1 MPTPFASARRDPR
14 YDIPPGRGTVEFV
27 DPGDPQRH
35 WGATLTKLSV
45 CGIGFEVDAP
55 EVLFP
60 VDSVLTAVISV
71 GSFKLAGEIA
81 VRGTRPAGDGGVEVG
96 GLFYPSS
103 QEVEQV
109 LALLVAGIEAAQPAT
124 STES

>member
-1 MPTPFASARRDPR
+1 MPTPHASARRDPR
-14 YDIPPGRGTVEFV
+14 YDIPPGRGSVEFV
-27 DPGDPQRH
+27 DPHDPEQH
-35 WGATLTKLSV
+35 WGGTLTKLSV

-55 EVLFP
+55 EALFP

-81 VRGTRPAGDGGVEVG
+81 VRASREVGDGRVEVG

-109 LALLVAGIEAAQPAT
+109 LALLVAGIEAAQPAQP
-124 STES
+124 TES